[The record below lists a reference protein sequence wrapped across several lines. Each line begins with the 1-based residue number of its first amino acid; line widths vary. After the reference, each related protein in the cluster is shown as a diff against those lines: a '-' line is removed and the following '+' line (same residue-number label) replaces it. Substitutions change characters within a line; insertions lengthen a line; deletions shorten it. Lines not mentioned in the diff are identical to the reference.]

1 MVWPAAPRGGILAP
15 LVHFVSRISTAPR
28 LEAAAAELC
37 DSVLEA
43 LGGTDPDLAIVFVSP
58 HHREAWVEL
67 PRLLGDRLGAAA
79 LVGCSGGGVIG
90 GGREIEGSAAVS
102 LTAAHLPG
110 VELTPFHLA
119 PESVPPPGTPT
130 RDWNAGL
137 GLPDGPIPHFIV
149 LPDPLTIRAGDFV
162 GALDAAYPRSVVI
175 GGLASG
181 GDQRGQHALFV
192 GGDVH
197 GSGIAGL
204 GLSGNLE
211 IDTVVAQ
218 GCRPVATPLF
228 VTRAEGNVINEL
240 DGRRPSD
247 VLQDL
252 YTALSERDRQ
262 LMRHS
267 LSIGV
272 AMADGREVYRQG
284 DFLVRNIIG
293 LDGRNGAMAIGANV
307 HPGQVVQFQ
316 LRDAK
321 ASAADLEAMLARYA
335 TTGAKPAGALL
346 FSCLGRGQSLYGQ
359 PDHDSTV
366 FRGHL
371 GPVPLG
377 GFFCN
382 GEIGPVGGHTYVHGY
397 TSAFGLFRPKTTN

>member
-1 MVWPAAPRGGILAP
+1 MPAAERYSRR

-28 LEAAAAELC
+28 LSAAVAEVC

-43 LGGTDPDLAIVFVSP
+43 LGGADPDLAVVFVSP
-58 HHREAWVEL
+58 HHREGWVQL
-67 PRLLGDRLGAAA
+67 PRLLQDRLGAPA
-79 LVGCSGGGVIG
+79 LLGCSGGGVIG
-90 GGREIEGSAAVS
+90 GGREIEQAAAIS

-110 VELTPFHLA
+110 VELTPFHLP
-119 PESVPPPGTPT
+119 PESVPPPGTAT
-130 RDWNAGL
+130 RDWNARL
-137 GLPDGPIPHFIV
+137 GLPDGPTPHFIV
-149 LPDPLTIRAGDFV
+149 LPDPLTSRAGDFV
-162 GALDAAYPRSVVI
+162 GALDAAYPESVLI

-181 GDQRGQHALFV
+181 GDQRGQHALLV
-192 GGDVH
+192 GQDVH

-204 GLSGNLE
+204 ALSGNVE

-228 VTRAEGNVINEL
+228 VTRGENNVIAEL
-240 DGRRPSD
+240 DGRRPAD

-252 YTALSERDRQ
+252 YTSLSERDRQ

-272 AMADGREVYRQG
+272 AMVEGREVYRQG

-293 LDGRNGAMAIGANV
+293 LDGRTGAMAVGANV
-307 HPGQVVQFQ
+307 HTGQVVQFQ

-321 ASAADLEAMLARYA
+321 TSAADLETMLARYA

-346 FSCLGRGQSLYGQ
+346 FSCLGRGHALYGQ
-359 PDHDSTV
+359 PDHDSGV

-371 GPVPLG
+371 GAVPLG
-377 GFFCN
+377 GFFGN
-382 GEIGPVGGHTYVHGY
+382 GEIGPVGGHTHVHGF
-397 TSAFGLFRPKTTN
+397 TSAFGLFRRKQTN